1 MFNSGLDYARKLG
14 LTRVLQD
21 DIEAG
26 NMLGEE
32 LYKANF
38 SKPLTVQLSSLD
50 DDTSER
56 RRLGIQQAIGHDP
69 ALLKVFE
76 ASNVSAMNTPVQF
89 VRDAFLSNPGAYDSI
104 ISLGGSVG
112 LFILRCMHLFY
123 LGYITNTPRYY
134 SHALILLQLQY

>member
-1 MFNSGLDYARKLG
+1 MFNSGLDYAKKLG

-26 NMLGEE
+26 IMLGQE
-32 LYKANF
+32 LYNANF

-50 DDTSER
+50 DDTSKR
-56 RRLGIQQAIGHDP
+56 RRLGIQQAIGHEP
-69 ALLKVFE
+69 ELLKISEV
-76 ASNVSAMNTPVQF
+76 SNVSATNTPAQF

-112 LFILRCMHLFY
+112 LFS
-123 LGYITNTPRYY
+123 LGD
-134 SHALILLQLQY
+134 ACILLGGLHY